1 MSEIFEAVML
11 ICFGVSWPFSV
22 IKSYRSR
29 KTGGKSLTFLILIF
43 TGYVSGLIGKI
54 IFNPSIVIL
63 VYACNTFFVGLDLI
77 LYFRNKRI
85 EQQVTAEQPI

>member
-1 MSEIFEAVML
+1 MGIAEIFEAAML

-29 KTGGKSLTFLILIF
+29 KTGGKSLVFLVMIF
-43 TGYVSGLIGKI
+43 LGYVFGLIGKS
-54 IFNPSIVIL
+54 IFNPSYVLIVYSL
-63 VYACNTFFVGLDLI
+63 NTFFVGTDLV

-85 EQQVTAEQPI
+85 EKAEKCGQ